1 MVKLIDKDFPEDLV
15 HFCRRGY
22 ALKSDRAVAAF
33 GRFAGLKRIPWP
45 VGVDPMNRSSGW
57 VYCKSDERWVVKYSN
72 PPN

>member
-1 MVKLIDKDFPEDLV
+1 MVILIDKDLPEDLI
-15 HFCRRGY
+15 HFCRHTF

-45 VGVDPMNRSSGW
+45 VGVDPMNRSLVL
-57 VYCKSDERWVVKYSN
+57 VYCKLDERWVVKYSN